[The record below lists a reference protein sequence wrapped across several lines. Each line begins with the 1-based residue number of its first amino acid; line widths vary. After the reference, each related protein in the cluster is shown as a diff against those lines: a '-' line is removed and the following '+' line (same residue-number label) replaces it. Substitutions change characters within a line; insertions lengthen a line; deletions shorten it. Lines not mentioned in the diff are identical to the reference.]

1 MPLVKAPVLPANN
14 APVFPD
20 RSAVV
25 AALDSH
31 DPAVRRSAAWA
42 ARIYP
47 DGAEIIGDGLEL
59 EKDPAVAEA
68 MILNLVAIG
77 GPKAATVLA
86 PLLRSEDPARRF
98 AAAEA
103 LRDIG
108 PDALPF
114 FDILVRDGDP
124 QVRIMAAEV
133 ARGQLGGAAAQTLE
147 RLLPD
152 VEHVNVACAFI
163 DVLAEIGSTE
173 TVRVL
178 RRFLAQH
185 ADDPYIR
192 FTVDAA
198 LARLPAE

>member
-1 MPLVKAPVLPANN
+1 MI
-14 APVFPD
+14 
-20 RSAVV
+20 
-25 AALDSH
+25 AAIDSC
-31 DPAVRRSAAWA
+31 DPAVRRAAAWA
-42 ARIYP
+42 ARVYA
-47 DGAEIIGDGLEL
+47 DGVDIISHGLAV

-77 GPKAATVLA
+77 GPKAAAVLA
-86 PLLRSEDPARRF
+86 PLLRSQDATRRF

-114 FDILVRDGDP
+114 FDVLIRDRDP

-147 RLLPD
+147 RLLSD
-152 VEHVNVACAFI
+152 EEHINVACAFI
-163 DVLAEIGSTE
+163 DVLAEIGSVE
-173 TVRVL
+173 TADVL
-178 RRFLAQH
+178 RGYAARLPGSA
-185 ADDPYIR
+185 YVR

-198 LARLPAE
+198 LARLPKE

>member
-1 MPLVKAPVLPANN
+1 MPLVKAPVHPVNTAPAY
-14 APVFPD
+14 PD
-20 RSAVV
+20 RASLI
-25 AALDSH
+25 AAINSR

-42 ARIYP
+42 ARTYS
-47 DGAEIIGDGLEL
+47 DGIDIISHGLAA

-68 MILNLVAIG
+68 MILNLVAVG
-77 GPKAATVLA
+77 GPEAAAVLA
-86 PLLRSEDPARRF
+86 PLLRATDAGRRF

-114 FDILVRDGDP
+114 FDVLVRDEDP

-147 RLLPD
+147 RLLSAE
-152 VEHVNVACAFI
+152 EHINVACAFI
-163 DVLAEIGSTE
+163 DVLAEIGSAE
-173 TVRVL
+173 TAPVL
-178 RRFLAQH
+178 RRFADQH
-185 ADDPYIR
+185 ANDAYVR

-198 LARLPAE
+198 LARLPSE